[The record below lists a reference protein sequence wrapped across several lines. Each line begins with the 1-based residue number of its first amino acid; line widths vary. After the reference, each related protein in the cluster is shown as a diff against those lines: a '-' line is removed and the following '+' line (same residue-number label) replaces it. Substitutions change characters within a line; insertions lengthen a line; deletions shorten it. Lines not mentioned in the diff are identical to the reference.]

1 MSIVAAKELE
11 DAASKYAA
19 EAIRVDSQGAHGR
32 AIVLYQKA
40 ISTLI
45 RLAQLYPDYKLNK
58 LYLERSMA
66 YQERIKALQSAHGSI
81 PHDDSQP
88 DNFDQTEGGS
98 QSPQVIES
106 LKASY
111 NDLVLKEKP
120 NVKNVEERIEKKIRV
135 K

>member
-1 MSIVAAKELE
+1 MSIMAAKELE

-32 AIVLYQKA
+32 AIVLYQSA

-58 LYLERSMA
+58 LYLDRSMA

-81 PHDDSQP
+81 PQDRLCSP
-88 DNFDQTEGGS
+88 DYRGIC
-98 QSPQVIES
+98 QSNPE
-106 LKASY
+106 AS
-111 NDLVLKEKP
+111 E
-120 NVKNVEERIEKKIRV
+120 IG
-135 K
+135 